1 VLLLHGG
8 GQTRRSWWRTAQ
20 ALAAGGY
27 QAVTLDA
34 RGHGDSDWS
43 GEGYSIRIFSDDLR
57 EVVRQFE
64 APALIGA
71 SLGGLTALHLLGSNE
86 PEAPR
91 ASALVLVDIATKT
104 RQEGKDA
111 IRDFMLSSP
120 DGFATVEEAADA
132 VSRYNPSRPRPSNV
146 EGLRRNLRERNG
158 RLHWHWDPGFMI
170 PAGEGGNQQWAPE
183 DMDAAARR
191 VQVPTLLVRGANSD
205 VVDQQSID
213 HIREQIPH
221 VEVVEVPGAGHMVAG
236 DANSPFGQAT
246 IAFLRR
252 VYPA

>member
-8 GQTRRSWWRTAQ
+8 GQTRGSWWRTAN
-20 ALAAGGY
+20 ALAEQGY

-43 GEGYSIRIFSDDLR
+43 TEGYSIRLFSDDLR
-57 EVVRQFE
+57 EVIRHFD

-71 SLGGLTALHLLGSNE
+71 SLGGLTSLHLLGSDN
-86 PEAPR
+86 APA

-120 DGFATVEEAADA
+120 EGFASVEEAADA
-132 VSRYNPSRPRPSNV
+132 VSRYNPARPRPSNV
-146 EGLRRNLRERNG
+146 DGLRRNLRERDG
-158 RLHWHWDPGFMI
+158 RLHWHWDPVFMI
-170 PAGEGGNQQWAPE
+170 PAGQGGNQQWAPE

-191 VQVPTLLVRGANSD
+191 VQVPTLLVRGAQSE
-205 VVDQQSID
+205 VVDKASID
-213 HIREQIPH
+213 HMRDVMPH
-221 VEVVEVPGAGHMVAG
+221 VEVAEVAGAGHMVAG

-246 IAFLRR
+246 IAFLKK
-252 VYPA
+252 VFPA